1 MSFCGVLKI
10 CFAEK
15 GYGVKT
21 VLLKLGKKRNEHSS
35 RNINVLL
42 DARKIDQISIRY
54 KMEHKLKPNMK
65 RITYLPVMISL
76 VILTMVACDRPNCEN
91 KNPIFDKYAINSEE
105 YKTELMSQIEKY
117 GQQNLTYWFD
127 SYRVENEK
135 EYITVKIQNDSL
147 CAKGIIQVNDW
158 NKIEGIKRTKGK
170 GYVGAKLKGLTFNVE
185 NDSNRIELVY
195 KDITRIVD

>member
-1 MSFCGVLKI
+1 M
-10 CFAEK
+10 
-15 GYGVKT
+15 
-21 VLLKLGKKRNEHSS
+21 
-35 RNINVLL
+35 L

-54 KMEHKLKPNMK
+54 KIEHKLKPIMK
-65 RITYLPVMISL
+65 RITYLPVVISL
-76 VILTMVACDRPNCEN
+76 VIITTGACDRPNCEN

-105 YKTELMSQIEKY
+105 YKAELLSQIEKY
-117 GQQNLTYWFD
+117 GQKNLTYWFD
-127 SYRVENEK
+127 SYLVENGK

-147 CAKGIIQVNDW
+147 CAKGMIQVNDW